1 MKYEGIRDKARVWN
15 VTRGLDGKPE
25 AELDE
30 RLIGTLD
37 PMAEAIIRA
46 AAKNDIAANRTW

>member
-1 MKYEGIRDKARVWN
+1 MKYEEFRDKARVWKIA
-15 VTRGLDGKPE
+15 RGVDGGLE

-30 RLIGTLD
+30 RLLATLD

-46 AAKNDIAANRTW
+46 AARNDVAANRAW

>member
-1 MKYEGIRDKARVWN
+1 MKYEEIRDKARVWSIA
-15 VTRGLDGKPE
+15 RGIDGRIE

-30 RLIGTLD
+30 RLLGTLD

-46 AAKNDIAANRTW
+46 AAKDDIAANREW

>member
-1 MKYEGIRDKARVWN
+1 MKYEEFRDKARVWN
-15 VTRGLDGKPE
+15 VTRGIDGGLE

-30 RLIGTLD
+30 RLLGTLD

-46 AAKNDIAANRTW
+46 TAKDDVAANRAW

>member
-15 VTRGLDGKPE
+15 VTRGLDGKLE

-30 RLIGTLD
+30 RLLATLD

-46 AAKNDIAANRTW
+46 AAKTDIAANRSW

>member
-1 MKYEGIRDKARVWN
+1 MNYEDIRDKARVWSIA
-15 VTRGLDGKPE
+15 RGIDGRIE

-30 RLIGTLD
+30 HLIGTLD

-46 AAKNDIAANRTW
+46 AARDDIAAHRAW

>member
-15 VTRGLDGKPE
+15 VTRGIDGKIE

>member
-15 VTRGLDGKPE
+15 VTRGIDGKLE

-30 RLIGTLD
+30 RLLGTLD

>member
-1 MKYEGIRDKARVWN
+1 MKYEEFRDKARVWN
-15 VTRGLDGKPE
+15 VTRGIDGKIE

-30 RLIGTLD
+30 RLLATLD

-46 AAKNDIAANRTW
+46 AARDDIAAHRAW